1 MIALA
6 DCNNFYVSCE
16 RVFRPSLEKCPVIIL
31 SNNDGCAV
39 ARSNEAKQLGI
50 RMGVPYYQVRN
61 ICERYGVVVFSS
73 NYELYGDMSRRIVSV
88 LSCFAPEME
97 VYSID
102 ESFLNLDKVGNPLEL
117 SRQIRKRV
125 GDWTGI
131 PISIGLGPTKTMAKL
146 ANRLAKKGNEGCLEV
161 RPGDRESLRSV
172 AVEDVWGIGNR
183 YAARLR
189 KIGIFNALELAEAPS
204 VVVRKAGGVTLERT
218 HRELAGLRC
227 IHMEEVAQ
235 PRKNTCSSRSFGRP
249 VTALQDME
257 EAVANHAVKAASRIR
272 REGSLARG
280 LQVFV
285 MTNRFRKDLPQYSNS
300 RTMVFSEPTDDPMSI
315 LSSARRLLREIY
327 CRGYSYKKAGV
338 LLLDLEY
345 GGYRQL
351 NLFKRH
357 EGGKHARLAH
367 AMEELTAAYGPRAA
381 FLAAQG
387 IKRPWSMKRTRLTP
401 RYTTSW
407 NELPVAVTS

>member
-1 MIALA
+1 
-6 DCNNFYVSCE
+6 
-16 RVFRPSLEKCPVIIL
+16 
-31 SNNDGCAV
+31 V

-50 RMGVPYYQVRN
+50 RMGAPYYQVRN
-61 ICERYGVVVFSS
+61 ICDRYGVAVFSS

-102 ESFLNLDKVGNPLEL
+102 ESFLNLDKVGNPLGL

-131 PISIGLGPTKTMAKL
+131 PISIGLGPTKTLAKL
-146 ANRLAKKGNEGCLEV
+146 ANRLAKKGNTGCLEV
-161 RPGDRESLRSV
+161 NPGDREPLRSV

-183 YAARLR
+183 YAARLH
-189 KIGIFNALELAEAPS
+189 KVGIRNALELAEAPS

-227 IHMEEVAQ
+227 LNMEEVAQ

-249 VTALQDME
+249 VTALQELE

-285 MTNRFRKDLPQYSNS
+285 MTNRFRKDLPQYVNS
-300 RTMVFSEPTDDPMSI
+300 RTMVFSEPTDDPINI
-315 LSSARRLLREIY
+315 LSNACRMLRDIY
-327 CRGYSYKKAGV
+327 RSGYSYKKAGV
-338 LLLDLEY
+338 LLLDLEH

-351 NLFKRH
+351 HLFNEGNRAKH
-357 EGGKHARLAH
+357 ERLAD

-387 IKRPWSMKRTRLTP
+387 IERSWSMQRKSLTP
-401 RYTTSW
+401 RYTTRW
-407 NELPVAVTS
+407 NELPVAGTS

>member
-1 MIALA
+1 M
-6 DCNNFYVSCE
+6 
-16 RVFRPSLEKCPVIIL
+16 IIL

-50 RMGVPYYQVRN
+50 RMGAPYYQVRN
-61 ICERYGVVVFSS
+61 ICDRYGVAVFSS

-102 ESFLNLDKVGNPLEL
+102 ESFLNLDKVGNPLGL

-131 PISIGLGPTKTMAKL
+131 PISIGLGPTKTLAKL
-146 ANRLAKKGNEGCLEV
+146 ANRLAKKGNTGCLEV
-161 RPGDRESLRSV
+161 NPGDREPLRSV

-183 YAARLR
+183 YAARLH
-189 KIGIFNALELAEAPS
+189 KVGIRNALELAEAPS

-227 IHMEEVAQ
+227 LNMEEVAQ

-249 VTALQDME
+249 VTALQELE

-285 MTNRFRKDLPQYSNS
+285 MTNRFRKDLPQYVNS
-300 RTMVFSEPTDDPMSI
+300 RTMVFSEPTDDPINI
-315 LSSARRLLREIY
+315 LSNACRMLRDIY
-327 CRGYSYKKAGV
+327 RSGYSYKKAGV
-338 LLLDLEY
+338 LLLDLEH

-351 NLFKRH
+351 HLFNEGNRAKH
-357 EGGKHARLAH
+357 ERLAD

-387 IKRPWSMKRTRLTP
+387 IERSWSMQRKSLTP
-401 RYTTSW
+401 RYTTRW
-407 NELPVAVTS
+407 NELPVAGTS

>member
-1 MIALA
+1 M
-6 DCNNFYVSCE
+6 
-16 RVFRPSLEKCPVIIL
+16 
-31 SNNDGCAV
+31 

-50 RMGVPYYQVRN
+50 RMGAPYYQVRN
-61 ICERYGVVVFSS
+61 ICDRYGVAVFSS

-102 ESFLNLDKVGNPLEL
+102 ESFLNLDKVGNPLGL

-131 PISIGLGPTKTMAKL
+131 PISIGLGPTKTLAKL
-146 ANRLAKKGNEGCLEV
+146 ANRLAKKGNTGCLEV
-161 RPGDRESLRSV
+161 NPGDREPLRSV

-183 YAARLR
+183 YAARLH
-189 KIGIFNALELAEAPS
+189 KVGIRNALELAEAPS

-227 IHMEEVAQ
+227 LNMEEVAQ

-249 VTALQDME
+249 VTALQELE

-285 MTNRFRKDLPQYSNS
+285 MTNRFRKDLPQYVNS
-300 RTMVFSEPTDDPMSI
+300 RTMVFSEPTDDPINI
-315 LSSARRLLREIY
+315 LSNACRMLRDIY
-327 CRGYSYKKAGV
+327 RSGYSYKKAGV
-338 LLLDLEY
+338 LLLDLEH

-351 NLFKRH
+351 HLFNEGNRAKH
-357 EGGKHARLAH
+357 ERLAD

-387 IKRPWSMKRTRLTP
+387 IERSWSMQRKSLTP
-401 RYTTSW
+401 RYTTRW
-407 NELPVAVTS
+407 NELPVAGTS

>member
-16 RVFRPSLEKCPVIIL
+16 RVFRPSLEKRPVIIL

-50 RMGVPYYQVRN
+50 RMGAPYYQVRN
-61 ICERYGVVVFSS
+61 ICDRYGVAVFSS

-102 ESFLNLDKVGNPLEL
+102 ESFLNLDKVSDPLKL
-117 SRQIRKRV
+117 SRLIRRRV

-131 PISIGLGPTKTMAKL
+131 PISIGLGPTKTLAKL
-146 ANRLAKKGNEGCLEV
+146 ANRLAKKGNEGCLEIG
-161 RPGDRESLRSV
+161 PGDRESLRLV

-183 YAARLR
+183 YAARLH
-189 KIGIFNALELAEAPS
+189 KVGIRNALELAEAPS
-204 VVVRKAGGVTLERT
+204 VVVRKAGGITLERT

-227 IHMEEVAQ
+227 INMEEVAQ

-249 VTALQDME
+249 VTALQDLE

-272 REGSLARG
+272 GEGSMARG

-285 MTNRFRKDLPQYSNS
+285 MTNRFRRDLPQYVNS
-300 RTMVFSEPTDDPMSI
+300 RTMVFSEPTDDPICI
-315 LSSARRLLREIY
+315 LSNACRMLREIY
-327 CRGYSYKKAGV
+327 RSGYSYKKAGV
-338 LLLDLEY
+338 LLLDLEH

-351 NLFKRH
+351 QLFNEGNRAKH
-357 EGGKHARLAH
+357 ERLADV
-367 AMEELTAAYGPRAA
+367 MEELTAAHGPRAA

-387 IKRPWSMKRTRLTP
+387 IERSWSMQRKRLTP
-401 RYTTSW
+401 RYTTRW
-407 NELPVAVTS
+407 NELPVAGTS